1 MKPKKRFTKQNQL
14 KKESKEMNSN
24 VRAPRLQ
31 ETKSICDLKVQIK
44 PRWNSTWNPSREMKE
59 ETWKKNQKTRNSKL
73 DVKSL

>member
-1 MKPKKRFTKQNQL
+1 
-14 KKESKEMNSN
+14 MNSK

-31 ETKSICDLKVQIK
+31 ETKEFVAQSPNQTKMEL
-44 PRWNSTWNPSREMKE
+44 NTTWNPSKEMKE